1 MTMNELE
8 TEKVIR
14 ATKELTDIR
23 AEYLKTQRLLEAQC
37 WEELQQHI
45 TAIIRK
51 YPEEAMVHNCLN
63 PCMPDTIQQNAINC
77 MGFLQNL
84 FAAKLGVDI
93 AGAIQYLMK

>member
-1 MTMNELE
+1 MNDLE

-23 AEYLKTQRLLEAQC
+23 DEYLKTQRLLEAQR
-37 WEELQQHI
+37 WKELQQHI

-63 PCMPDTIQQNAINC
+63 PCIPDTIQQNAINC
-77 MGFLQNL
+77 MRFLQTL

-93 AGAIQYLMK
+93 TRAIQYLMK

>member
-1 MTMNELE
+1 MAMNGLE
-8 TEKVIR
+8 TEKIIR

-23 AEYLKTQRLLEAQC
+23 DEYLKTQRLLEAQR
-37 WEELQQHI
+37 WKELQQHI

-63 PCMPDTIQQNAINC
+63 PCIPDTIQQNAINC
-77 MGFLQNL
+77 MRFLQTL

>member
-1 MTMNELE
+1 MNELE

-14 ATKELTDIR
+14 ATKELADIR

-51 YPEEAMVHNCLN
+51 YPEEALVHNCLN

-77 MGFLQNL
+77 MRFLQNL
-84 FAAKLGVDI
+84 FAAKLGVGV
-93 AGAIQYLMK
+93 AEAIQHLMK